1 MQLKCYGTFNV
12 ICNTAALSFYT
23 FFFLTTVK
31 VLSIYSTTEKQ
42 QHQLFVSPLLELL
55 KIKATYHFLLSF
67 NAAKQERNPV
77 WRSKNISV

>member
-1 MQLKCYGTFNV
+1 MAPLM
-12 ICNTAALSFYT
+12 LSVTLLLFLST
-23 FFFLTTVK
+23 HFFFLTTVK

-67 NAAKQERNPV
+67 NAAKQDRNPV